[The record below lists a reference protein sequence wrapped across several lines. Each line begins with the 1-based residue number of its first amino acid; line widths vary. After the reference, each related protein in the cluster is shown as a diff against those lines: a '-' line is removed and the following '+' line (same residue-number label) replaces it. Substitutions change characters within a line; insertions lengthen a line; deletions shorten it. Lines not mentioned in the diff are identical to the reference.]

1 MIGPKC
7 EISSISSVTHTIS
20 IACDEKVRFN
30 EIEDNDLE
38 ISISGPLSPYQLEY
52 TINSTTGYVVN
63 STGYSFR
70 IQLKFLSSLLGND
83 QESIL
88 ITINNQRIIQ
98 DMDNNNLE
106 TTTMQRQ
113 IPFQL
118 IVLSPE
124 EKAQANSQSSYSI
137 ISLILTFGTSIFIQ
151 VVLGGAIEATWLL
164 LGTLQLMSLLPLLN
178 LNLPANFRQFS
189 KNLAVL
195 NGEPEAL
202 PNLFEYYYETLN
214 TDKEPYNYYFE
225 LMNFKT
231 EYLLLNSGRK
241 IEIWFCVFL
250 LSGITWFFVDICRNL
265 NKFGRIAIKIDT
277 KMRYGIIIRAV
288 SQSYVSMVLST
299 CLNVY
304 TISWSGQNVNVI
316 SNLIALG
323 GAVIMLN
330 IPLAAFNIIHKTSD
344 LNNTEFQKRYK
355 TFIADLRTKNPY

>member
-7 EISSISSVTHTIS
+7 QISSISSVTHAIS
-20 IACDEKVRFN
+20 IACDEKVRYN
-30 EIEDNDLE
+30 EITDGDLD

-52 TINSTTGYVVN
+52 AIDSTTGYVVN
-63 STGYSFR
+63 TTGYSFR

-83 QESIL
+83 QETIL
-88 ITINNQRIIQ
+88 IKINNQSIIQ
-98 DMDNNNLE
+98 DLDNNNLE

-118 IVLSPE
+118 IVLSAE
-124 EKAQANSQSSYSI
+124 EEIEANSQSSFSI

-151 VVLGGAIEATWLL
+151 TVLGGTIEATWLL

-195 NGEPEAL
+195 NGEPETI
-202 PNLFEYYYETLN
+202 PNYFEHYYDTLN
-214 TDKEPYNYYFE
+214 IDKEPYNYYFE

-241 IEIWFCVFL
+241 IEIWFLIFIVSCIVWI
-250 LSGITWFFVDICRNL
+250 ITDLFTDAS
-265 NKFGRIAIKIDT
+265 KFGRIVMKIDR
-277 KMRYGIIIRAV
+277 KLRYGFIIRAV

-299 CLNVY
+299 TLNVY
-304 TISWSGQNVNVI
+304 TVSWIGRDVSVT
-316 SNLIALG
+316 SNLLALLV
-323 GAVIMLN
+323 AVLMLY
-330 IPLAAFNIIHKTSD
+330 IPIISFSTIFRTTD
-344 LNNTEFQKRYK
+344 LNDVEFQKRYK
-355 TFIADLRTKNPY
+355 TFIVDLRTTCPF

>member
-1 MIGPKC
+1 MIGPRC
-7 EISSISSVTHTIS
+7 EISSISSVTHAIS
-20 IACDEKVRFN
+20 IACDEVVRFN
-30 EIEDNDLE
+30 EITDSDLD

-52 TINSTTGYVVN
+52 TIDSTTGYIVN
-63 STGYSFR
+63 TTGTSFK
-70 IQLKFLSSLLGND
+70 IQIRFLSSLLGND
-83 QESIL
+83 QETIL
-88 ITINNQRIIQ
+88 IKINNQSIIQ
-98 DMDNNNLE
+98 DLDNNNLE

-202 PNLFEYYYETLN
+202 PNLFEYYYDTLN
-214 TDKEPYNYYFE
+214 IDKEPFNLYFE

-231 EYLLLNSGRK
+231 KYLLLNSGRK
-241 IEIWFCVFL
+241 IEIWFLIF
-250 LSGITWFFVDICRNL
+250 I
-265 NKFGRIAIKIDT
+265 
-277 KMRYGIIIRAV
+277 V
-288 SQSYVSMVLST
+288 SCMV
-299 CLNVY
+299 
-304 TISWSGQNVNVI
+304 
-316 SNLIALG
+316 
-323 GAVIMLN
+323 
-330 IPLAAFNIIHKTSD
+330 
-344 LNNTEFQKRYK
+344 
-355 TFIADLRTKNPY
+355 